1 MKSIPLLDAPALEA
15 VGQWKYRPATQDG
28 RPVRVLMTIVVSF
41 KLRDGPPLSPGPP
54 RWGTAT
60 PLEVSGKVQ
69 PPRLVTKVD
78 PQYPEEAQR
87 DQVEGN
93 VGLQVIIDTEGNVE
107 SASVLRSVPLL
118 DDAAIA
124 AVKQWKYE
132 PATLDGRPV
141 RVRYTVIVNFSLG
154 AGT

>member
-1 MKSIPLLDAPALEA
+1 M
-15 VGQWKYRPATQDG
+15 
-28 RPVRVLMTIVVSF
+28 
-41 KLRDGPPLSPGPP
+41 
-54 RWGTAT
+54 
-60 PLEVSGKVQ
+60 
-69 PPRLVTKVD
+69 
-78 PQYPEEAQR
+78 
-87 DQVEGN
+87 
-93 VGLQVIIDTEGNVE
+93 IDSEGNVE